1 MIEKLIR
8 NSGCE
13 YDEEIIKYGL
23 ITLCH
28 GLLTMLILFIL
39 GILSNRVWET
49 VLYLLNS
56 FFVYTKIGGYHAK
69 TSVGCICITVFNWG
83 IAVFTTGIITKIN
96 KILWLVIGGTI
107 LLAIKKCAPVI
118 HPNKIRYG
126 QDVSIQYKRL
136 IRIRVLIVYFLII
149 IFYMTNHHK
158 LFEVLMISMI
168 EIVISMIIGK
178 EVYYGKNKGY
188 KCDIKDCG

>member
-1 MIEKLIR
+1 M
-8 NSGCE
+8 
-13 YDEEIIKYGL
+13 
-23 ITLCH
+23 
-28 GLLTMLILFIL
+28 
-39 GILSNRVWET
+39 
-49 VLYLLNS
+49 VLYYC
-56 FFVYTKIGGYHAK
+56 V
-69 TSVGCICITVFNWG
+69 
-83 IAVFTTGIITKIN
+83 
-96 KILWLVIGGTI
+96 
-107 LLAIKKCAPVI
+107 KKCAPVI

-178 EVYYGKNKGY
+178 AVYYGKNKGY

>member
-1 MIEKLIR
+1 M
-8 NSGCE
+8 
-13 YDEEIIKYGL
+13 
-23 ITLCH
+23 
-28 GLLTMLILFIL
+28 
-39 GILSNRVWET
+39 WET

-188 KCDIKDCG
+188 KCDIKEQYAQTLHGITISLKNQKI